1 MNSQIIFST
10 EDEKYMAEAIALA
23 KLGNGKVAP
32 NPLVGCVIV
41 YNQQIIGKGY
51 HEKYGEAHAEVNA
64 INCVKD
70 KELLKNATLY
80 VTLEPCSH
88 HGKTP
93 PCCDLLIF
101 HQVKRVVIGSPDPF
115 PLVNGQGIQRMK
127 EAGIEVILGV
137 LQKECDFMNRRF
149 LTFHQKKR
157 PYIILKWAET
167 ADGFIDIDRAD
178 KKERKINWISNATSQ
193 KMVHQWRSEE
203 SGILVGWKTVLNDN
217 PRLNVRLV
225 EGKNPIRIILDAKL
239 QSPLSSHIYDQEQ
252 STIIYN
258 EIKDELRNNLHIIRL
273 KTLNFANVLKS
284 LYEQQVQSILI
295 EGGLFTLEQILQ
307 ENTWDEV
314 RRIRSNTKF
323 YTGLKSPQLNV
334 IPCHTISVE
343 DDILDFYYN
352 NKEWQT

>member
-167 ADGFIDIDRAD
+167 ADGFIDIDRSD

-258 EIKDELRNNLHIIRL
+258 EIKDELRNNLHMIRL

-284 LYEQQVQSILI
+284 LYEQQVQSVLI

-323 YTGLKSPQLNV
+323 YAGLKSPQLNV
-334 IPCHTISVE
+334 IPCLTISIE